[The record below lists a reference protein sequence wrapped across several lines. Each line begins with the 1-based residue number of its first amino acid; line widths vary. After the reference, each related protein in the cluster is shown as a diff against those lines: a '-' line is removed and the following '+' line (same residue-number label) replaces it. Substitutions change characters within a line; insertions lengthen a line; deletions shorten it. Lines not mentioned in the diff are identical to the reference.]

1 IGYVSQNNFLF
12 NESIMENIRM
22 GNPDA
27 SDEEVIEVSKIC
39 ACHDF
44 IMELEEGYNSNVGSL
59 GSKLSGGQRQRISIA
74 RMMLKNA
81 PIILLDEATAFI
93 DPDNE
98 EKIQGAINVLT
109 KNKTLIVVAHRLSTI
124 KNADKIV
131 VLKNKTIF
139 DTGTHDELL
148 EKCDLY
154 KNMWLSHI
162 GAKSKSIVSNI
173 GG

>member
-1 IGYVSQNNFLF
+1 
-12 NESIMENIRM
+12 
-22 GNPDA
+22 
-27 SDEEVIEVSKIC
+27 
-39 ACHDF
+39 
-44 IMELEEGYNSNVGSL
+44 
-59 GSKLSGGQRQRISIA
+59 GQRQRISIA

>member
-1 IGYVSQNNFLF
+1 
-12 NESIMENIRM
+12 
-22 GNPDA
+22 
-27 SDEEVIEVSKIC
+27 DEEVIEVSKIC

-131 VLKNKTIF
+131 VL
-139 DTGTHDELL
+139 
-148 EKCDLY
+148 
-154 KNMWLSHI
+154 
-162 GAKSKSIVSNI
+162 
-173 GG
+173 